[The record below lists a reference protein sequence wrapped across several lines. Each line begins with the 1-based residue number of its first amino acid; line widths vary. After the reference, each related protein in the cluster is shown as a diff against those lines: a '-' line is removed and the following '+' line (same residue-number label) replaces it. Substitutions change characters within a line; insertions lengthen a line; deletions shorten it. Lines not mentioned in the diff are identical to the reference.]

1 MELKQPFPLFQGGW
15 CTAEIEILA
24 LHWFHRTEEAL
35 ESTKAYFNKWYD
47 SCLKN
52 QAIFI
57 TGFFPKSLPPLQFP
71 MIFSADNLCTSPPQW
86 LMLSTSWE
94 LQSPVGHIQ
103 WGTPAALHVPRNNA
117 VTKQAC
123 GWSQGTAVPCW
134 GSSRKEIKVPRG
146 ARWAAFLKRAE
157 DTLKCVL
164 VCLCESVLVLGLRG
178 RGYKTWAECM
188 DFSVWM
194 CHIFLHL
201 KTKATLN
208 SFQQR
213 TTHFQAFHCT
223 RQQPQSIQ
231 KYTLSF

>member
-1 MELKQPFPLFQGGW
+1 
-15 CTAEIEILA
+15 
-24 LHWFHRTEEAL
+24 
-35 ESTKAYFNKWYD
+35 
-47 SCLKN
+47 
-52 QAIFI
+52 
-57 TGFFPKSLPPLQFP
+57 
-71 MIFSADNLCTSPPQW
+71 MIFSADNLCTSPPRW

-123 GWSQGTAVPCW
+123 GWSQGTSVPCW

-201 KTKATLN
+201 KDKSNTELFPAVHNTFPSLSLHKAAAPVY
-208 SFQQR
+208 SKV
-213 TTHFQAFHCT
+213 HFIFPM
-223 RQQPQSIQ
+223 R
-231 KYTLSF
+231 